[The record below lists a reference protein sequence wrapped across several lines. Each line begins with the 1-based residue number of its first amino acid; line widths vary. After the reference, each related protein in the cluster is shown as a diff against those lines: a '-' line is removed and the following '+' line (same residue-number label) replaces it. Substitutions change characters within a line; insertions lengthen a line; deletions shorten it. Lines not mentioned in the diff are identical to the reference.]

1 MTSDESAGAREDA
14 ARSEDL
20 LDTAEDDDGA
30 PRPSERLGLAAE
42 LVVDCECAA
51 EGLEPPAAAPG
62 AALDVGLVSRVGLIG
77 GFAIQRL
84 EVVVV
89 AVDDVAV
96 VATVLLEVRLFR
108 ASQEAGGLVVAVV
121 ATELAIVR
129 RGGRAGCLITPAVA
143 AGLVLARG
151 VLVVGVSI
159 SVVGALLREV

>member
-1 MTSDESAGAREDA
+1 MR
-14 ARSEDL
+14 
-20 LDTAEDDDGA
+20 
-30 PRPSERLGLAAE
+30 
-42 LVVDCECAA
+42 
-51 EGLEPPAAAPG
+51 PPAAAPG
-62 AALDVGLVSRVGLIG
+62 AALDVGFVSRVGAIG

-129 RGGRAGCLITPAVA
+129 RGGRAGCLITLAVA

-151 VLVVGVSI
+151 VLVAGVSI